1 MTRENNST
9 PSLLAPYFDRLKE
22 PEAHR
27 LRGAVREMTGLTVA
41 ATLPDGRIGDIVL
54 IAMADREPLAAE
66 IVGFRNDTSLL
77 MPLGDIDGVGID
89 AEVENTHAGFQ
100 IRCGEGLLGRVLDGL
115 GNPIDD
121 LGPLPDAKT
130 VAWPVQR
137 PAPRPLERALIQEP
151 LETGVRVVDGLL
163 TIGRGQRLGL
173 FAGAGVG
180 KSSLLAQ
187 IARHN
192 GADVT
197 VICLVGE
204 RGREIREFRESL
216 SSEVLARSVFVCATS
231 DEPSLVR
238 LKSAQVA
245 TAIAEWFRGRGDHVL
260 LLMDSLTRFAR
271 AQREVG
277 LAAGEPPVRR
287 GYPPSVFRQLPRLV
301 ERSGT
306 AARGVI
312 TAIYTV
318 LVEGDDL
325 AEPIADEARALLD
338 GHIVLSR
345 TLAEQGHWPAVDV
358 LRSTSR
364 VMPRVVSAD
373 HAEAATALRRHLSV
387 YEQHRDL
394 IRIGAYQ
401 YGSDAEVDRGID
413 DHKDWEVFLQQAVDE
428 GACLA
433 ETLELLMD
441 LELV

>member
-1 MTRENNST
+1 MTEENKSD
-9 PSLLAPYFDRLKE
+9 PSLLAPYLGRLNE
-22 PEAHR
+22 SPAHR
-27 LRGAVREMTGLTVA
+27 LLGVVREMTGLTVA
-41 ATLPDGRIGDIVL
+41 ATLPDGRIGDVVL
-54 IAMADREPLAAE
+54 IEMAGKAPLAAE
-66 IVGFRNDTSLL
+66 IVGFRNNTSLL
-77 MPLGDIDGVGID
+77 MPLGDTDGIGID

-115 GNPIDD
+115 GNPIDG
-121 LGPLPDAKT
+121 LGPLTDEETAP
-130 VAWPVQR
+130 WPVQR

-151 LETGVRVVDGLL
+151 LETGVRVIDGLL
-163 TIGRGQRLGL
+163 TIGRGQRMGL

-180 KSSLLAQ
+180 KSSLLGQ

-216 SSEVLARSVFVCATS
+216 PKEVLERSVFVCATS

-245 TAIAEWFRGRGDHVL
+245 TAISEWFRDRGDHVL

-301 ERSGT
+301 ERGGT
-306 AARGVI
+306 GQHGAI

-318 LVEGDDL
+318 LVAGDDL
-325 AEPIADEARALLD
+325 TEPIADEARALLD
-338 GHIVLSR
+338 GHITLSR
-345 TLAEQGHWPAVDV
+345 TLAEQGHWPAIDV

-364 VMPRVVSAD
+364 VMSRVVSGD
-373 HAEAATALRRHLSV
+373 HADAAAALRQHLSV
-387 YEQHRDL
+387 YEEHRDL

-401 YGSDAEVDRGID
+401 YGSNAVVDRGID
-413 DHKDWEVFLQQAVDE
+413 DHKEWEFFLRQAIDDRT
-428 GACLA
+428 GLQ
-433 ETLELLMD
+433 ETLDSLID
-441 LELV
+441 LALV